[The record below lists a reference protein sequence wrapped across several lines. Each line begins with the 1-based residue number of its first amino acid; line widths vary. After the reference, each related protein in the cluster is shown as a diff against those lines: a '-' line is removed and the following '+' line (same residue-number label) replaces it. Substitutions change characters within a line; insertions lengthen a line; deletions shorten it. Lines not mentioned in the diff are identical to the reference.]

1 MQIISTFWSNPE
13 GIGLLLNLVGTF
25 ILAIPNLV
33 STREFDDKRD
43 RNIYFA
49 KNGKHKFTTERMKFA
64 SRISKIAMGIIIAGF
79 IFTLLGL
86 ISPQ

>member
-1 MQIISTFWSNPE
+1 MNNLE
-13 GIGLLLNLVGTF
+13 VVGLLFNFIGTF

-43 RNIYFA
+43 QNIYSE
-49 KNGKHKFTTERMKFA
+49 KNGKHKFTTERMKSA
-64 SRISKIAMGIIIAGF
+64 SRISKIAMGIIIVGF
-79 IFTLLGL
+79 ILTLLGL